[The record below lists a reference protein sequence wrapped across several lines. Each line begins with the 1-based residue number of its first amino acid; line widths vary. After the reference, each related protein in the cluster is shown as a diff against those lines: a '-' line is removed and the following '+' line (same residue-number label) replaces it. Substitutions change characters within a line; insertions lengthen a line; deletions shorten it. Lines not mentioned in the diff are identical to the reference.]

1 MNIDYFA
8 VKESPR
14 TDSVPMKKKDAAPSA
29 PEKRDFVSSYQAAR
43 QQREDRLEAAQNR
56 AAARERREQ
65 SDVAQTNKAR
75 RDRDRELAQSA
86 AAQSKEKSKAER
98 LENGGGGKSLPSS
111 QQNGNAL
118 QSNGQEKQEEKDALL
133 VTEQSNQDL
142 EEGSIQMQ
150 PFQIQE
156 GELLEQEDTA
166 IVDEELL
173 LEQSNTSESDLR
185 DKAEADSLLS
195 TDAVFDESQVAS
207 EEGINSQE
215 QATLTDTEETEAA
228 LSGETGLMEESE
240 GVDVDV
246 STQTVSSTEPKI
258 SSDTRGTSTE
268 LKNNKEA
275 VNTQAEDA
283 ELDGSEIEPTEIPQ
297 NTVLGETKGIAA
309 EKITT
314 APAPS
319 VAIAQKAVESSLSNA
334 KNKSAASQAVTESS
348 ATKVSADGYLREGVS
363 EDALDEQSLM
373 KAEIAKPETK
383 SSFSENLS
391 VSELALKE
399 AKSSIGV
406 KPTDFAKTLAAE
418 KLPLRETIE
427 LPVSH
432 KNWGEA
438 LAEKTALLV
447 GQKGNFARLNLVPHN
462 LGPLEVRV
470 QLQGETSSLE
480 FIAVN
485 PATKDAIE
493 SAIPRLREMFESGG
507 LALGDVNVNSQSKR
521 DGETERMFTPRKGEV
536 TVDSDNEA
544 VEEEVLTRL
553 GGSLLNGRVDFY
565 A

>member
-14 TDSVPMKKKDAAPSA
+14 ADSVPMKKKDAAPNG

-98 LENGGGGKSLPSS
+98 LEKRDGGKSLPSS
-111 QQNGNAL
+111 QQNGNSL

-133 VTEQSNQDL
+133 AAEQSNQDL
-142 EEGSIQMQ
+142 DEGSIQMQ

-156 GELLEQEDTA
+156 SELLEQENTA

-173 LEQSNTSESDLR
+173 LEQSKISESDLR
-185 DKAEADSLLS
+185 DNAEADSLLS

-207 EEGINSQE
+207 EEDINSLE

-228 LSGETGLMEESE
+228 LSGETGLMDEAE
-240 GVDVDV
+240 GVEL
-246 STQTVSSTEPKI
+246 STQTVSSAEPKV
-258 SSDTRGTSTE
+258 SSDARGATSE
-268 LKNNKEA
+268 LKNNEEA
-275 VNTQAEDA
+275 VNTQAENA

-297 NTVLGETKGIAA
+297 YTVLGETKGIAA

-319 VAIAQKAVESSLSNA
+319 VAIAQRAVESSLSNA

-406 KPTDFAKTLAAE
+406 KPADFAKTLAAE

-521 DGETERMFTPRKGEV
+521 DGETERMFTPRKGEAPG
-536 TVDSDNEA
+536 DSDNEA
-544 VEEEVLTRL
+544 VEEEVLSRL